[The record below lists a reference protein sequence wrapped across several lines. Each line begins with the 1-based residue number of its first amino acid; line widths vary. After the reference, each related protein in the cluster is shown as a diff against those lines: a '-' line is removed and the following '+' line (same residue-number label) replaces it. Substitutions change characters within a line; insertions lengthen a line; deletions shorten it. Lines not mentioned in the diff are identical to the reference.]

1 MESIN
6 SVINIITDALEEH
19 DLGPSGIG
27 ATIDEKGRPV
37 LVLDGLTYDPVTG
50 EVRTAKREYEWTG
63 TVTIE
68 VTVRGT
74 VEAVDEDEADELAAA
89 ILGSVE
95 VDSPPD
101 VSSWQG
107 DMEVDEYST
116 SAYGEVAD
124 VKEA

>member
-1 MESIN
+1 MESMD
-6 SVINIITDALEEH
+6 SVISIITDALETYG
-19 DLGPSGIG
+19 LKPSSIG
-27 ATIDEKGRPV
+27 TTADEEGRPV
-37 LVLDGLTYDPVTG
+37 LVLDGLTYNPATG
-50 EVRTAKREYEWTG
+50 EVAVALREYEWTG

-74 VEAVDEDEADELAAA
+74 VEAANDDEAADLAAD
-89 ILGSVE
+89 ILSGVE

>member
-1 MESIN
+1 MESI
-6 SVINIITDALEEH
+6 SSIINIITDALEEH

-74 VEAVDEDEADELAAA
+74 VEAADDDEADELAAE

-95 VDSPPD
+95 LDNTPE

-107 DMEVDEYST
+107 EITVEDYST
-116 SAYGEVAD
+116 SVYGEVGN
-124 VKEA
+124 VSEA